1 MAFAPAGVINRFPIC
16 AAWYMVVAK
25 ELGYS
30 EAQAQSL
37 GNARATF
44 FAAAKNGF
52 KGAGKGK
59 GAVPKATGPFPTKA
73 SKKIAAPSH
82 IDFCGLNTTVDSRG
96 YAIFGGQVFTP
107 EMYKRGVEQKFEMK
121 VSGAGYKH
129 VIAEME
135 KLAHRYGKN
144 LDSQLAYQVYSEIR
158 DSFRTK
164 EFYGR

>member
-25 ELGYS
+25 QLGYS

-52 KGAGKGK
+52 KGAGKSK
-59 GAVPKATGPFPTKA
+59 GRAPKGSGSFPTKA
-73 SKKIAAPSH
+73 SAKVVAPSN
-82 IDFCGLNTTVDSRG
+82 INFCGLDTTVNSKG
-96 YAIFGGQVFTP
+96 YAIFGGQTFTP
-107 EMYKRGVEQKFEMK
+107 EMYKSGVEKKFEMR
-121 VSGAGYKH
+121 VGAKGYKH
-129 VIAEME
+129 LISKME
-135 KLAHRYGKN
+135 ELARRYGKN
-144 LDSQLAYQVYSEIR
+144 LDGQLAYQVYSEIR

-164 EFYGR
+164 EFYGL